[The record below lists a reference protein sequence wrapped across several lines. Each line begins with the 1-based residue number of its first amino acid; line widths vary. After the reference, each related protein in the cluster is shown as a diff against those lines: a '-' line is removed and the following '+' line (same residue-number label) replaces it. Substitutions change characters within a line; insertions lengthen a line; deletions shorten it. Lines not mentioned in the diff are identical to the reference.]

1 MIPEEHIPFFI
12 TEQLFVLDDSDT
24 SEKPSVEKPSE
35 QGQPAVEEAP
45 QPTAATKVEEPEV
58 LQADIIVVCDKYTPA
73 EKELLSKILGAVKVD
88 INDVLLI
95 EGQPIQTLVYERLI
109 VFGDL
114 SVAETGPER
123 YAAAS
128 DKKWLRA
135 STLSELSASQ
145 EEKMK
150 LWNALKSW
158 FGIS

>member
-12 TEQLFVLDDSDT
+12 TEQLFVLDDSSA
-24 SEKPSVEKPSE
+24 SETPSVEE
-35 QGQPAVEEAP
+35 QPAVEEAP
-45 QPTAATKVEEPEV
+45 QPPAVTKVEEPEV
-58 LQADIIVVCDKYTPA
+58 LQADIIVVCDKYSPA

-88 INDVLLI
+88 INEVLLI
-95 EGQPIQTLVYERLI
+95 EGQPIQALTYERLI

-114 SVAETGPER
+114 SVPDTGPER
-123 YAAAS
+123 YAADS
-128 DKKWLRA
+128 GTKWLRA
-135 STLSELSASQ
+135 GSLSELSASQ